1 MPDGVFVAVKL
12 KEQGEFH
19 ALGIVRLLHQNAVGV
34 QDFLEDLR
42 AEPFRDQRDFQIAA
56 VAVVGIRTE
65 IHDAVGVEGRTVAL
79 GVQGNA
85 DSARDR
91 LGRRVGIARHAF
103 HDRFGQLGG
112 VDVFQIVF
120 DLVAHWDTSSSKE
133 YRTS

>member
-1 MPDGVFVAVKL
+1 MPDSALISVKL

-19 ALGIVRLLHQNAVGV
+19 ALGIVRLLHQNAVGI

-42 AEPFRDQRDFQIAA
+42 AEPFRDQRDLQIAA
-56 VAVVGIRTE
+56 VAVVGVGTE

-79 GVQGNA
+79 GIQGDA

-103 HDRFGQLGG
+103 CDCFGQLGG
-112 VDVFQIVF
+112 MNVFQIVF
-120 DLVAHWDTSSSKE
+120 DLISLG
-133 YRTS
+133 YLQLNRI